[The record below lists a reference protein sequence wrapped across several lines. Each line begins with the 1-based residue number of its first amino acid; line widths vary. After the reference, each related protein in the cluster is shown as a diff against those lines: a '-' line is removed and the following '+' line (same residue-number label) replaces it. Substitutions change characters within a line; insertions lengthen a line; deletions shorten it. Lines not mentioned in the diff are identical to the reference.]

1 MNSQHELNGGR
12 WNVWCVVFCVAMVAT
27 SAHAQR
33 PSIAGLQQELGA
45 LGSDLLVCPSSSP
58 TRFVDNGDGTICDHQ
73 TGLMWEQKDA
83 SDSAQDLT
91 NPHDVDNQYTWSTT
105 GSGAT
110 GTVFTDFLPRLNG
123 EIADSEL
130 SNQLGGH
137 SDWRLPTS
145 AELLTIR
152 NCIDFIF
159 TCIDPIFS
167 PNFTGLYWSSTSLSG
182 TNHAWYVLFNDFNPF
197 IANTQDKGLT
207 ENVRAV
213 RGGR

>member
-1 MNSQHELNGGR
+1 MKTKLLTICLSLI
-12 WNVWCVVFCVAMVAT
+12 VT
-27 SAHAQR
+27 STQTQADR
-33 PSIAGLQQELGA
+33 PSIAGLQQELGT

-91 NPHDVDNQYTWSTT
+91 NPHDVDNQYTWSIT

-152 NCIDFIF
+152 DCINFIF
-159 TCIDPIFS
+159 TCIDPIFG
-167 PNFTGLYWSSTSLSG
+167 PNIGGLYWSSTSAIS
-182 TNHAWYVLFNDFNPF
+182 NANFAWYVFFNDFNPF
-197 IANTQDKGLT
+197 IAGAEAKSLT